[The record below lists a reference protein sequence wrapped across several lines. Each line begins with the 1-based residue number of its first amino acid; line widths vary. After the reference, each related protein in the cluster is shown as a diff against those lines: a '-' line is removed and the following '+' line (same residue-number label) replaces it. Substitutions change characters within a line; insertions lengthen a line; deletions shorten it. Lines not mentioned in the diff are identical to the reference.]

1 MENFSFIKKAMI
13 LECYYIEKKIYNDK
27 NKKITENFV
36 VFFFKKIKIN
46 F

>member
-1 MENFSFIKKAMI
+1 MI

-36 VFFFKKIKIN
+36 VFLIYLEEDIH
-46 F
+46 